1 MIDYTKTIELLIARF
16 GSVKKVLAAD
26 KKELE
31 KLIGENKT
39 TLLFK

>member
-1 MIDYTKTIELLIARF
+1 MIDSTKTIELLIPQF

-31 KLIGENKT
+31 KLVRGKNYSA
-39 TLLFK
+39 F